1 MPLGIPFAHVMR
13 VVFAITGL
21 AYAGAAVHE
30 SVWFGRP
37 WASFLRTLVDAALYA
52 LATAVI
58 FAWFW
63 PD

>member
-1 MPLGIPFAHVMR
+1 MR

-37 WASFLRTLVDAALYA
+37 WTSFLRTLVDAALYA